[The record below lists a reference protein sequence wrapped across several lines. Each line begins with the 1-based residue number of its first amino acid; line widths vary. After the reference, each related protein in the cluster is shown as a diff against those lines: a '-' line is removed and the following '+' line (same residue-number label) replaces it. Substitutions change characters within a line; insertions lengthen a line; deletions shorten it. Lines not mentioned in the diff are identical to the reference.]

1 MNMMI
6 FKIMKNQM
14 IQKIVDDKEELV
26 DISSIQPQEGN
37 ENFQYF

>member
-1 MNMMI
+1 
-6 FKIMKNQM
+6 MKNQM

-26 DISSIQPQEGN
+26 DISSIQPQKGN